1 MSLSERAAV
10 LIRSQR
16 RLFVTLLVVLAV
28 VVWSAVGASAWWIK
42 DVVRGLPNT
51 HDVRDIA
58 AMAQA
63 TTLYDVKGRTAF
75 TIYKEQRIPV
85 SIDRVSQHLVRAIL
99 AVEDQRFFE
108 HGGLDVVRI
117 AGALVT
123 NVRSGRAAQGG
134 STLTQ
139 QLARQSFLTAE
150 KTYSRK
156 MKEII
161 VAARIER
168 EFEKREILEMYL
180 NKVYFGDGL
189 YGAEAASLGYF
200 GKSAADLTLSEAA
213 LLAGLVKSPSSY
225 APTVDLN
232 RATARQRVVLQAM
245 RDAQM
250 IDEKS
255 YEAALKSPVQL
266 SDSLR
271 SQEPF
276 GQYFK
281 EEVRKQLVQR
291 FGWERVYE
299 GGLKVHTTLD
309 LDLQKAAES
318 EVVRGLEEIEKR
330 QAKNKRTP
338 PPDSPLQAA
347 LVAMD
352 PVTGDVRAMVGG
364 RDFGKSNFNRVTQA
378 KRQAGSAFKP
388 FVYAAA
394 LERGFSP
401 GTLLTD
407 LDDPVWTPQGDWV
420 PEDGHS
426 NESSMTMRVALKTSS
441 NRAAVRML
449 REIGI
454 PTAVTFA
461 DRMGV
466 GPIPAV
472 PSLVLGSGEV
482 TLMSMAAAF
491 SAFANEG
498 LVPTPSLITR
508 VEDVNGQVLYKA
520 EHSSHRAISET
531 TAFLMSNMLADVINS
546 GTAWSARR
554 IGFTAPAAGKTGT
567 TNEYRDAWF
576 IGYTPKVVAGVWVGY
591 DTPHTIIANGYAAEL
606 AVPIWARFMKTATR
620 DDKPEW
626 FRPPSGLTSAT
637 ICRLSGALAT
647 DSCRNAAVYDD
658 EGNETSRSMVYTE
671 YFVRGTEPRTYCPVH
686 GAYEVGG
693 WRALF
698 GLGGGDRDR
707 ERDDRPHVA
716 ARDVVVERE
725 PDERRQEERKTADV
739 VQPPGVTGGVLQ
751 QPEPEVSRPEP
762 QRRGFW
768 GRIFGRRRDNP
779 PKPQPEPRP
788 QNSTPR
794 AR

>member
-1 MSLSERAAV
+1 MMLAESAAL

-16 RLFVTLLVVLAV
+16 RLFVSLLVVLAV
-28 VVWSAVGASAWWIK
+28 AVWGAVGASAWWIK
-42 DVVRGLPNT
+42 DVVTGLPSP
-51 HDVRDIA
+51 HDVREIA
-58 AMAQA
+58 TMAQA
-63 TTLYDVKGRTAF
+63 TTLYDVHGRAAF
-75 TIYKEQRIPV
+75 TVFKEQRIPV
-85 SIDRVSQHLVRAIL
+85 SLDRVSPHLVHAIL

-117 AGALVT
+117 AGALVS
-123 NVRSGRAAQGG
+123 NLRSGRSAQGG

-150 KTYSRK
+150 KTYTRK
-156 MKEII
+156 MKEIL

-168 EFEKREILEMYL
+168 EFEKREILQLYL

-200 GKSAADLTLSEAA
+200 GKPAAELTLPQAA

-225 APTVDLN
+225 APTVDLA
-232 RATARQRVVLQAM
+232 RATSRRNVVLQAM
-245 RDAQM
+245 RDSRA
-250 IDEKS
+250 IDSKA
-255 YEAALKSPVQL
+255 YEAAVHDAVEL
-266 SDSLR
+266 SDGLR

-281 EEVRKQLVQR
+281 EEVRKQLVER

-299 GGLKVHTTLD
+299 GGLKVYTTLD

-318 EVVRGLEEIEKR
+318 EVGRGLQEIEQR
-330 QAKNKRTP
+330 QLRRKKDP
-338 PPDSPLQAA
+338 PPTEPLQAA

-352 PVTGDVRAMVGG
+352 PVTGAVRAMVGG
-364 RDFGKSNFNRVTQA
+364 RDFGKSHFNRVTQA

-394 LERGFSP
+394 IENGFSP
-401 GTLLTD
+401 GTLLTN

-426 NESSMTMRVALKTSS
+426 SATSMTMRAALKTSS

-449 REIGI
+449 QEVGI

-461 DRMGV
+461 DRIGV
-466 GPIPAV
+466 GPVPAV

-491 SAFANEG
+491 SAFANHG
-498 LVPTPSLITR
+498 FIPAPSLITR
-508 VEDVNGQVLYKA
+508 VDDANGEVLYRV
-520 EHSSHRAISET
+520 EPSTRRVISEQ

-546 GTAWSARR
+546 GTAWTARR
-554 IGFTAPAAGKTGT
+554 VGFTLPAAGKTGT

-576 IGYTPKVVAGVWVGY
+576 VGYTPKIVAGVWVGY
-591 DTPHTIIANGYAAEL
+591 DTPRTIIANGYAAEL
-606 AVPIWARFMKTATR
+606 AVPIWGRFMKTATR
-620 DDKPEW
+620 NDAPEW
-626 FRPPSGLTSAT
+626 FKQPSGLSSAT

-647 DSCRNAAVYDD
+647 DSCRRAVVYDD
-658 EGNETSRSMVYTE
+658 EGNATNGSLVYNE
-671 YFVRGTEPRTYCPVH
+671 YFISGTEPRTFCPIH
-686 GAYEVGG
+686 GEDEPSG

-698 GLGGGDRDR
+698 SFGR
-707 ERDDRPHVA
+707 DRPHAEVREA
-716 ARDVVVERE
+716 VVERRSDE
-725 PDERRQEERKTADV
+725 PRSVERPVVAEA
-739 VQPPGVTGGVLQ
+739 VQPPGVTGGV
-751 QPEPEVSRPEP
+751 VTHPEP
-762 QRRGFW
+762 QASPKEPKKRGFW
-768 GRIFGRRRDNP
+768 GRVFGR
-779 PKPQPEPRP
+779 
-788 QNSTPR
+788 
-794 AR
+794 